1 MKRIELYEA
10 IIRSILSSFPDIPD
24 NDVLTASIGVENLSK
39 VIDDILTVI
48 TPNLNNIIPLLTG
61 LKLFT
66 VDLDEDVP
74 DYSNLRVQHYPYRKP
89 SNERAYVLNEND
101 LTLIDSG
108 ALYMG
113 SYDEE
118 ILSIVLKICY
128 DANNRT
134 NFLSFLVAP
143 HHEKSFHL
151 IYDTDCYDETQ
162 FDNWDMYHYA
172 LLRYLNKGNIIN
184 RDSNLEFPANQRY
197 PISANINFDSGV
209 KYNQFI
215 DVYDVISEFNHTTDV
230 LSAFV
235 KMYQIL
241 EYIIYRKELVK
252 IIEGAN
258 IKQSF
263 VRQVKGIDRKYLNGE
278 REAFTDGLFRIIDSF
293 DGEIK
298 NTDITQGMIDFCKKY
313 YERTVSGNSY
323 INSTMCN
330 DEKVLNKSIAKFIYD
345 TRCAIV
351 HNKEAEFHITYFN
364 YDEYS
369 AIIPLMKK
377 VINGISK
384 RIITLMNTP
393 KSEITFTKDHLEL
406 Y

>member
-10 IIRSILSSFPDIPD
+10 IIRSVLSSFPDIPD
-24 NDVLTASIGVENLSK
+24 NDVLTASIGAENLSK
-39 VIDDILTVI
+39 VIDDILSAI
-48 TPNLNNIIPLLTG
+48 PLNLNNIIPLLTG
-61 LKLFT
+61 LKLFM

-74 DYSNLRVQHYPYRKP
+74 DYSNLRVQYYPYRKS
-89 SNERAYVLNEND
+89 SNERAYILNEND
-101 LTLIDSG
+101 LALIDSG
-108 ALYMG
+108 NLYSG
-113 SYDEE
+113 TYDEE

-128 DANNRT
+128 DINNRT
-134 NFLSFLVAP
+134 NLLSFLVAP
-143 HHEKSFHL
+143 HPDKSFHL
-151 IYDTDCYDETQ
+151 IYDTDCFDETQ

-172 LLRYLNKGNIIN
+172 LLRYLNEGRIIN
-184 RDSNLEFPANQRY
+184 RDSNLEFLANQRY
-197 PISANINFDSGV
+197 PIYANINFDSGV

-215 DVYDVISEFNHTTDV
+215 DIYDVISEFNHTTDV

-293 DGEIK
+293 DGEIE
-298 NTDITQGMIDFCKKY
+298 NADITQGMIDFCKKY
-313 YERTVSGNSY
+313 YERTSSGNSY

-369 AIIPLMKK
+369 AIIPLIKK
-377 VINGISK
+377 VIIGISK
-384 RIITLMNTP
+384 RIITLINTP
-393 KSEITFTKDHLEL
+393 ESEITFTKDYLEL